1 MAIPHLP
8 RFALM
13 ALLLCGGAAP
23 VPGAELDAT
32 CGVRSN
38 YDFTLSDDAVLFE
51 RVAAPVQSI
60 VMSRGN
66 LTANGKRVALGVKD
80 RDRIAAFE
88 STLRGLIPSVKA
100 LAQRAVD
107 ISVSAIQDEAA
118 SVAPNSAADPRLRQ
132 RLDARAKA
140 LKARIANSVTSKEWR
155 GAPLNRFSADLLSDV
170 LPLVGGDLA
179 RQAVDIAQRGDLA
192 AANAL
197 STRVIGLSSS
207 LEARIRTRLQVLQP
221 EVDRLCPALRR
232 LDALESN
239 AHIALPGGAM
249 LNLLEIRS

>member
-1 MAIPHLP
+1 MS
-8 RFALM
+8 
-13 ALLLCGGAAP
+13 GAD
-23 VPGAELDAT
+23 LDAT

-38 YDFTLSDDAVLFE
+38 YDFTVSDNAVLFE
-51 RVAAPVQSI
+51 SVAAPVQSV

-66 LTANGKRVALGVKD
+66 LTAGGKRVALGVKD

-88 STLRGLIPSVKA
+88 ATLRGLIPSVKA

-140 LKARIANSVTSKEWR
+140 LKSR
-155 GAPLNRFSADLLSDV
+155 
-170 LPLVGGDLA
+170 LPLVGGELA

-197 STRVIGLSSS
+197 STRVAGLSAS
-207 LEARIRTRLQVLQP
+207 LEARIRIRLQALQP

-232 LDALESN
+232 LDALESS
-239 AHIALPGGAM
+239 AHIALPGGAT

>member
-1 MAIPHLP
+1 M
-8 RFALM
+8 RYALT
-13 ALLLCGGAAP
+13 ALLLCGLVPTASGA
-23 VPGAELDAT
+23 GLDAT

-38 YDFTLSDDAVLFE
+38 YDFTMSDNSILFE
-51 RVAAPVQSI
+51 RVTAPAQSV
-60 VMSRGN
+60 VMSHGS
-66 LTANGKRVALGVKD
+66 LSANGKRVALGVKD

-88 STLRGLIPSVKA
+88 ATLRGLIPSVKA

-140 LKARIANSVTSKEWR
+140 LKTRIANSVTSKEWR

-197 STRVIGLSSS
+197 STRVTGLSGS
-207 LEARIRTRLQVLQP
+207 LETRIRTRLQVLQP

-232 LDALESN
+232 LDALESS
-239 AHIALPGGAM
+239 AQIALPGGAR

>member
-1 MAIPHLP
+1 MKTPH
-8 RFALM
+8 ALRY
-13 ALLLCGGAAP
+13 ALTTLLCGLVAT
-23 VPGAELDAT
+23 VSGAELDAT

-38 YDFTLSDDAVLFE
+38 YDFTVSDNAVLFE

-88 STLRGLIPSVKA
+88 TTLRGLIPSVKA

-132 RLDARAKA
+132 RLDARANA
-140 LKARIANSVTSKEWR
+140 LKTRIANSVTSKEWR

-197 STRVIGLSSS
+197 STRVIGLSGS

-232 LDALESN
+232 LDALESS
-239 AHIALPGGAM
+239 ARIALPGGAI
-249 LNLLEIRS
+249 LNLLEIRI